1 MEMIKI
7 EGCKECKKSTYRT
20 EEEKKKLEKRLN
32 IIEGQIRGVKKMIE
46 EDRYCADILM
56 QISAINKALESV
68 ENSILESHISSCV
81 VREIK
86 AGNTEIIQEVME
98 LIRRLR

>member
-7 EGCKECKKSTYRT
+7 EGCKKCKKSTYRT
-20 EEEKKKLEKRLN
+20 EEEKKNLEKRLN
-32 IIEGQIRGVKKMIE
+32 IIRGVKKMIE

-68 ENSILESHISSCV
+68 ENSILESHIKNCV
-81 VREIK
+81 TREIK
-86 AGNTEIIQEVME
+86 SGNNEIVAEIME
-98 LIRRLR
+98 LFKRLR